1 MVYSTPNITMFYDN
15 SISNIFVPCIGVR
28 MSEYFWKLPSKR
40 LYPDY
45 YKMIKNPISLLQI
58 RTKIKVVEKK
68 IISPFQNYCYLIFY
82 YFRKVNMALLVKW
95 LVT

>member
-1 MVYSTPNITMFYDN
+1 MITLIKSFF
-15 SISNIFVPCIGVR
+15 IPIGVR

-58 RTKIKVVEKK
+58 RTKIKVINKNINCFTVWK
-68 IISPFQNYCYLIFY
+68 IIC
-82 YFRKVNMALLVKW
+82 
-95 LVT
+95 T